1 MNIFDENFNS
11 FIHNR
16 IDETIQYL
24 KNNNKNYKQKLK
36 EYNKLYHELHDE
48 LSENQ
53 IQKFD
58 KILDILNNISNDE
71 LDSTY
76 KTATYDF
83 LNLKNNNF
91 ITHNKK

>member
-16 IDETIQYL
+16 IDETINHL
-24 KNNNKNYKQKLK
+24 KKNNKNYKEKLK
-36 EYNKLYHELHDE
+36 EYNKLYHELRKE
-48 LSENQ
+48 LSKEQ
-53 IQKFD
+53 IQKVD
-58 KILDILNNISNDE
+58 KILDILNNISDDE

-91 ITHNKK
+91 ISPNQN